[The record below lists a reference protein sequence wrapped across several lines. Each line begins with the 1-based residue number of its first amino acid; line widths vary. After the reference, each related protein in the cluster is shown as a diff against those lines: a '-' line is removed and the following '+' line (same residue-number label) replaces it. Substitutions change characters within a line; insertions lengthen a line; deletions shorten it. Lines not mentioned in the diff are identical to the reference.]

1 MAFFTSLIHGL
12 LNAGHSVDVATNES
26 NGTKSIPASYREW
39 GCKVYPISC
48 SRSPLAKGNL
58 RAIFEIKGIVSQGN
72 YDIVHCHTPI
82 AAACTRIACK
92 GLRKSGVKVIY
103 TAHGFHFYTGAP
115 LKNWLLYYPVE
126 WLCAHWTDVLI
137 TINLE
142 DYAWAKKHMH
152 AKRVEYV
159 PGVGI
164 DVNRFMGATVDRTA
178 KRREIGVPID
188 AVLLMSVGE
197 LSARKNHKVVIR
209 ALARLDRQDIH
220 YVIVGN
226 GPLDR
231 QLKSLAQSLGV
242 GNRVHFLGYR
252 RDIPELYKAAD
263 ICVFPSLQE
272 GLPVAVMEA
281 MACGLP
287 IVASRIRGTE
297 DLLVDGSNILID
309 RCDDVDAFADAIIRL
324 SEDATLRGRI
334 AADNQEKSKRFDLAI
349 IDEKMKEIYGF
360 GKS

>member
-1 MAFFTSLIHGL
+1 M
-12 LNAGHSVDVATNES
+12 
-26 NGTKSIPASYREW
+26 
-39 GCKVYPISC
+39 
-48 SRSPLAKGNL
+48 
-58 RAIFEIKGIVSQGN
+58 
-72 YDIVHCHTPI
+72 
-82 AAACTRIACK
+82 
-92 GLRKSGVKVIY
+92 
-103 TAHGFHFYTGAP
+103 
-115 LKNWLLYYPVE
+115 
-126 WLCAHWTDVLI
+126 
-137 TINLE
+137 
-142 DYAWAKKHMH
+142 
-152 AKRVEYV
+152 
-159 PGVGI
+159 
-164 DVNRFMGATVDRTA
+164 
-178 KRREIGVPID
+178 PID

-220 YVIVGN
+220 YVIVGI